1 MIKRLIFD
9 LDNTLIMW
17 KKEYSLYAIKL
28 LDSFNKKYD
37 KEYLEK
43 MEKIIDNYSDLENI
57 LTKDKLLKAINEGMN
72 ENYPYEFVE
81 ELVNMVSECSDK
93 ASDELI
99 NTLDYLSEKYDLVVL
114 SNWFS
119 DCQRKRLEKAGIDKY
134 FSNIYGP
141 LNELMKPNKNS
152 FIKAM
157 GTLSPNECIMIG
169 DDIVYDIE
177 GASRVE
183 IDTILCNFNNR
194 VIDYNGKVI
203 YKIEELIDIL

>member
-17 KKEYSLYAIKL
+17 KKEYYLYMIKL
-28 LDSFNKKYD
+28 LDSFNKTYD

-43 MEKIIDNYSDLENI
+43 IENIIDNYSDSEYI
-57 LTKDKLLKAINEGMN
+57 LTKERLLKAINDGMN
-72 ENYPYEFVE
+72 ENYSYDFIEI
-81 ELVNMVSECSDK
+81 LVDMISECSDK

-99 NTLDYLSEKYDLVVL
+99 HTLDYLSKKYELVVL

-119 DCQRKRLEKAGIDKY
+119 DSQKKRLEKAGIDKY

-141 LNELMKPNKNS
+141 TKDLMKPNRNS

-157 GTLSPNECIMIG
+157 GSLLPNECIMIG
-169 DDIVYDIE
+169 DDIACDIE
-177 GASRVE
+177 GALKVGME
-183 IDTILCNFNNR
+183 AILCNFQNKN
-194 VIDYNGKVI
+194 IKYDGKII
-203 YKIEELIDIL
+203 YRIEELIDIL